1 MAPGDFAWSDQRWP
15 GIAMSDLVIYE
26 LHVGTFTISGSFD
39 GVVKHLPALR
49 DLGVSAIEIMPVAEF
64 PGRRNWGYDG
74 VHPYAPHSNYGG
86 PLGLKRLVDAAH
98 ETGLAVRLFCDRVS
112 TGDRSPHREMLHLY
126 RSLLGLRRAE
136 PALHPDSAEVQVEYS
151 PSAEHSPEGWIAVRH
166 YGRPG
171 RELLTLFN
179 VSRDK
184 TAPDVTPVPQGGWS
198 LLLSTAATEFGGRG
212 KAGGITRSLELQP
225 YEAAIYRVFATV

>member
-1 MAPGDFAWSDQRWP
+1 
-15 GIAMSDLVIYE
+15 MSDLVIYE

-98 ETGLAVRLFCDRVS
+98 ETGLAVNSGRRSTAILGAEGNYLEEFARCFRRRRRSSAGEGKRVAS
-112 TGDRSPHREMLHLY
+112 PDRSSSSPMRR
-126 RSLLGLRRAE
+126 RSIGSLRRFDQRE
-136 PALHPDSAEVQVEYS
+136 PP
-151 PSAEHSPEGWIAVRH
+151 W
-166 YGRPG
+166 
-171 RELLTLFN
+171 
-179 VSRDK
+179 
-184 TAPDVTPVPQGGWS
+184 
-198 LLLSTAATEFGGRG
+198 AA
-212 KAGGITRSLELQP
+212 Q
-225 YEAAIYRVFATV
+225 RV